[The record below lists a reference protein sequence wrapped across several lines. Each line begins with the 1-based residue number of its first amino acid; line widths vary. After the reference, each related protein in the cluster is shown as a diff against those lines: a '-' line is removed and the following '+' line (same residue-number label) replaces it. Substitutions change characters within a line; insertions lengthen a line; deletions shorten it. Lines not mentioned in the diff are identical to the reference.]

1 MYSDKQRIDM
11 LKAHVLINPQKSD
24 FSPSPVVTWLGHK
37 FDVERGVVSITEERV
52 ERLMTKVRKLEEKW
66 PVVSA
71 RDVAK
76 VVGSVISAAL
86 VFPQEGQFMTR
97 FLQTVINY
105 REERKFKWGQDFDVG
120 DTEVADLAWTE
131 LMFWRDTVRA
141 RNSRRFVVE
150 NKRCHLV
157 WGDAGETGE
166 GAHFDF
172 GNGETVVYNG
182 YDDDQSATSSTER
195 ELSCIQSVLM
205 SAPHLVANKEVVYV
219 TDSISCH
226 IIMGKGSKKRNLH
239 LVAAACRGLARAL
252 NVTLHTAWVPREY
265 NQRADDISKMV
276 DHDDWFLTEEFF
288 NKVERLAGEKIT
300 VDAFADN
307 RNAKVLMLSSIV
319 NTGALGRQEW
329 MVWHMTGEGR

>member
-1 MYSDKQRIDM
+1 M
-11 LKAHVLINPQKSD
+11 
-24 FSPSPVVTWLGHK
+24 
-37 FDVERGVVSITEERV
+37 
-52 ERLMTKVRKLEEKW
+52 
-66 PVVSA
+66 
-71 RDVAK
+71 
-76 VVGSVISAAL
+76 
-86 VFPQEGQFMTR
+86 
-97 FLQTVINY
+97 
-105 REERKFKWGQDFDVG
+105 
-120 DTEVADLAWTE
+120 
-131 LMFWRDTVRA
+131 
-141 RNSRRFVVE
+141 E

-172 GNGETVVYNG
+172 GNGDTVVYNG

-307 RNAKVLMLSSIV
+307 RNAKVSKFYSKYWCPGTAGVDGLAHDWRGEVVLAVPPPALLVQTLLKFRKERSRGMLVFPECGSGLLGALWNSEKLRDGRVAEWKFRGLGRLAANV
-319 NTGALGRQEW
+319 NTLYN
-329 MVWHMTGEGR
+329 HKFEGIIVVVKLNFK